1 MNDNEPK
8 QPDFSMIIASAVHD
22 MKNSL
27 SMLLHSVDQ
36 MCDALPD
43 DWKQKNN
50 TTTVKYEA
58 ERVNSYLIQLLG
70 LYRLQNKK
78 LSLHIDEYFLSDL
91 LEEQV
96 AHYEPMLNDK
106 NIELTVSADES
117 FVWYF
122 DREIVLGVL
131 NNALNNASRYTKS
144 QIEIV
149 AKEENNF
156 LVIEIH
162 DDGKGYPQDLL
173 DSAPGEILNNINF
186 QTGSTS
192 LGIYFAEMVT
202 RLHTQGDRKGSIKL
216 SNGGRLGGGV
226 FSIYLP

>member
-1 MNDNEPK
+1 MNPK
-8 QPDFSMIIASAVHD
+8 EQPDFSMIIASAVHD

-36 MCDALPD
+36 MCDELPD
-43 DWKQKNN
+43 DWKQKSN

-70 LYRLQNKK
+70 LYRLQNKM
-78 LSLHIDEYFLSDL
+78 LTLHIDEYFLSDL

-96 AHYEPMLNDK
+96 AHYEPMLTDK
-106 NIELTVSADES
+106 NISLTMTADEN
-117 FVWYF
+117 FAWYF
-122 DREIVLGVL
+122 DREIVLSVL

-144 QIEIV
+144 AVEIV
-149 AKEENNF
+149 AKEENNY

-162 DDGKGYPQDLL
+162 DDGQGYPKLLL
-173 DSAPGEILNNINF
+173 DAPPGEILNNINF

-202 RLHTQGDRKGSIKL
+202 RLHTQGDRQGSIKL
-216 SNGGRLGGGV
+216 SNDGKLGGGV

>member
-1 MNDNEPK
+1 MSSKK

-36 MCDALPD
+36 MCEELPD

-50 TTTVKYEA
+50 TTVVKYEA

-70 LYRLQNKK
+70 LYRLQNQM
-78 LSLHIDEYFLSDL
+78 LTLHIDEYFLSDL

-96 AHYEPMLNDK
+96 AHYEPMLTDK
-106 NIELTVSADES
+106 NIRLSISTDDDFA
-117 FVWYF
+117 WYF
-122 DREIVLGVL
+122 DREIVISVL
-131 NNALNNASRYTKS
+131 NNALNNASRYTES
-144 QIEIV
+144 AIEIV
-149 AKEENNF
+149 ASKEGDY
-156 LVIEIH
+156 LLIEIH
-162 DDGKGYPQDLL
+162 DDGKGYPKLLL
-173 DSAPGEILNNINF
+173 DSQPGEILNNINF

-202 RLHTQGDRKGSIKL
+202 RLHTQKERQGSIKL